1 MRFEGKTG
9 VVTGAAQG
17 IGLAICELLS
27 AGGAN
32 VVISDVNEAA
42 GAKAVEAVAAKGGQ
56 AVFVKAD
63 VSQKSE
69 IENLFKAAED
79 KFGGY
84 DLLVN
89 NAGICPVNS
98 YDNISVEEWDRV
110 LGINLRGVFLCSQVA
125 APMLKKQ
132 KGAIVNIASI
142 SGRTARNVGAHY
154 AASKA
159 GVITLSRQ
167 FALWLAPDV
176 RVNAVAPGPVESEM
190 TRSMPKETL
199 EWISRQSLLGCIG
212 EPMDVAELVCF
223 LLSDAA
229 KHMTGAVVDIN
240 AGQFMG

>member
-1 MRFEGKTG
+1 MRFKGKTG

-27 AGGAN
+27 EGGAN

-42 GAKAVEAVAAKGGQ
+42 GAKAVETVAAKGGQ

-69 IENLFKAAED
+69 IENLFKATED

>member
-27 AGGAN
+27 EGGAN

-42 GAKAVEAVAAKGGQ
+42 GAKAVETVAAKGGQ

>member
-1 MRFEGKTG
+1 MRFKDKTA
-9 VVTGAAQG
+9 VITGAAQG
-17 IGLAICELLS
+17 IGLAIGELLS

-32 VVISDVNEAA
+32 VVISDVNEEAGVKAA
-42 GAKAVEAVAAKGGQ
+42 EAVATKGGQ
-56 AVFVKAD
+56 AAFVKAD

-69 IENLFKAAED
+69 IENLFRAAED

-89 NAGICPVNS
+89 NAGICPVNT
-98 YDNISVEEWDRV
+98 YDKISVEEWDRV
-110 LGINLRGVFLCSQVA
+110 LGINLRGVFLCCQVA
-125 APMLKKQ
+125 APMLKTR

-167 FALWLAPDV
+167 YALWLAPEV

-199 EWISRQSLLGCIG
+199 DWISRQSLLGCIA

-229 KHMTGAVVDIN
+229 KHMTGAIVDIN
-240 AGQFMG
+240 AGQYMG